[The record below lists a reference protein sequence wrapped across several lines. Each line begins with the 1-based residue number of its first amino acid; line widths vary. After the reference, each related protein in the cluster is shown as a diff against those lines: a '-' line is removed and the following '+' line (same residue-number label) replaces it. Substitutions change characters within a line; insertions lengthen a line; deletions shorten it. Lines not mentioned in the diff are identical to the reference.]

1 MDSPFTVNDDFIARD
16 VILKRISAEKTLSLD
31 GSALHSLTIEQR
43 NDELLNRII
52 YSIRA
57 LIPAEDMKEAT
68 HVVCVKYP
76 DGWWNAFKEQYA
88 PIWLVKRYPI
98 KYVTKKERVTFT
110 AYNLYPKFPEVY
122 PECGDGRQII
132 IESMERL

>member
-1 MDSPFTVNDDFIARD
+1 MDSLFTVDDDFIEREF
-16 VILKRISAEKTLSLD
+16 ILKRISTQKSFTLN
-31 GSALHSLTIEQR
+31 GSALHSLTIEKR

-57 LIPAEDMKEAT
+57 LIPAEDMKEAE
-68 HVVCVKYP
+68 HVVCVKCP
-76 DGWWNAFKEQYA
+76 DGWWNAFKEQYF
-88 PIWLVKRYPI
+88 PIWLVEHYPI

-122 PECGDGRQII
+122 PECGDARQII
-132 IESMERL
+132 IKYVE

>member
-1 MDSPFTVNDDFIARD
+1 MDSLFTVDDDFIEREF
-16 VILKRISAEKTLSLD
+16 ILKRISTQKNFPLN
-31 GSALHSLTIEQR
+31 GSALHSLTIEKR

-57 LIPAEDMKEAT
+57 LIPAEDMKEAK

-76 DGWWNAFKEQYA
+76 DGWWNAFKEQYF
-88 PIWLVKRYPI
+88 PIWLVERYPI

-122 PECGDGRQII
+122 PECGDARQII
-132 IESMERL
+132 IKYVE